1 MQSTDVSPAD
11 SSRASISA
19 ECTSDNLLQAAS
31 QLTAVG
37 TSSAVSSEPASSDEG
52 GRYAPAKRRIPR
64 WKKKFLLAGLFSDYY
79 KQDEYVNKLSPKL
92 ILNFFHRNGIIVTIY
107 FQDKSSL
114 ITVLDAFYFSVFLLL
129 QSTARPSQRGSFHPR
144 KGFPEQSR
152 REF

>member
-79 KQDEYVNKLSPKL
+79 KQDEYVNELCPKL
-92 ILNFFHRNGIIVTIY
+92 ILSFFFHRNGIIVTIY
-107 FQDKSSL
+107 FQDKISL
-114 ITVLDAFYFSVFLLL
+114 ITNYCLGCILFFCVPFIAVHRPPVATGIFP
-129 QSTARPSQRGSFHPR
+129 PSQRL
-144 KGFPEQSR
+144 SR
-152 REF
+152 TK